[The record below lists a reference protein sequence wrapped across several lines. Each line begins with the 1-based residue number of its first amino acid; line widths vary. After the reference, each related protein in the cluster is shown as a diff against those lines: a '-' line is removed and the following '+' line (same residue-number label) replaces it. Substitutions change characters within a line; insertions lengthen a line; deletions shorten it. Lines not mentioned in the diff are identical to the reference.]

1 MDFKRAIDGAIA
13 SGVTG
18 FKQFLQHKISKNSD
32 FLQQFFWVDSDTQM
46 TVLNYLI
53 HHYHETN
60 KSTLLPMIDVVVALS
75 QDNNC
80 GEPLH
85 QAASSGKTKL
95 LLHLLRQDSLASV
108 GTAALPQAHAASKT
122 YFDVDKRDKS
132 GRTLLSL
139 ILTTKDPR
147 LLQAL
152 LTRNPNVHAISYMT
166 GKIPFQS
173 IHQAVALD
181 FAPAITLL
189 VQHGAHLN
197 NPFGEL
203 KETPLLLAARLGKI
217 NALSA
222 LLAESA
228 LHHVLERENNHL
240 LPGNKEGHRAIEE
253 LCLHLDK
260 GTNRAETIRG
270 IAILLCHGAQTPRSE
285 AMCELLSDYRMQI
298 LAQARSYMKDK
309 PELVNAFVNRC
320 HLKDSAL
327 NSIMYARNSWA
338 NSIRHL
344 FGIPSRAAVEIEELI
359 TVKDS
364 SDLASLVDASAADLS
379 QETNKLK
386 LYAEFVRR
394 YTQAYQGQVF
404 TNRWSSMRWMIADGQ
419 CDWST
424 VLAYSQNHPG
434 SRTRIII
441 NEMLNLLPKLRERL
455 EQANALEPQQSLTA

>member
-1 MDFKRAIDGAIA
+1 MDFTRAMDRAIA
-13 SGVTG
+13 SGLTD
-18 FKQFLQHKISKNSD
+18 FKQFLQQKINKNRD
-32 FLQQFFWVDSDTQM
+32 FLHQFFWVGGDTQM

-53 HHYHETN
+53 NHYHELN
-60 KSTLLPMIDVVVALS
+60 KGTLLPMIDAVVSLS

-85 QAASSGKTKL
+85 QAVLLGKSTL
-95 LLHLLRQDSLASV
+95 LLHLLKQDRSLAE
-108 GTAALPQAHAASKT
+108 AAVLPQGHVVSKKH
-122 YFDVDKRDKS
+122 FDVDMRDKS

-139 ILTTKDPR
+139 LLITKDS
-147 LLQAL
+147 LLLRAL
-152 LTRNPNVHAISYMT
+152 LAKKPNVHAISYMK
-166 GKIPFQS
+166 GNIPFQS

-189 VQHGAHLN
+189 VLHGADLN

-203 KETPLLLAARLGKI
+203 KETSLLLAARLGTI
-217 NALSA
+217 NALTA
-222 LLAESA
+222 LLAQPIM
-228 LHHVLERENNHL
+228 HHTLEQENKHL
-240 LPGNKEGHRAIEE
+240 LPDNKAGHRAIEE

-260 GTNRAETIRG
+260 GYNKPETIRG
-270 IAILLCHGAQTPRSE
+270 IAMLLCHGAQTPRSE

-298 LAQARSYMKDK
+298 LAQARSYMNDK
-309 PELVNAFVNRC
+309 PELVDAFVNRC
-320 HLKDSAL
+320 HLKDGAL
-327 NSIMYARNSWA
+327 NNIMYARNSWA
-338 NSIRHL
+338 NSFRHL
-344 FGIPSRAAVEIEELI
+344 LGMPSRAAVEIEEL
-359 TVKDS
+359 VRAKDC
-364 SDLASLVDASAADLS
+364 DPLAPLLDATAAELS

-424 VLAYSQNHPG
+424 VLAYSQSHPG
-434 SRTRIII
+434 SRTHIVI

-455 EQANALEPQQSLTA
+455 EQGSAALEPQHSLNA